1 MEIKSVFNRIFD
13 SGDTKAK
20 GAPDT
25 AEPDMSIEDKLA
37 RERNTLEKEHLD
49 IGTCVADHHQ
59 ALKSVEH
66 TTKTLNIATYA
77 GFGAMAAAAFLGT
90 HIPGPVVFFLG
101 GMVTA
106 AISHLAT
113 MFTVGREANLHTAIS
128 EETQRMHQI
137 GRRLDEISQEEEKV
151 KKCKAAVTELSS
163 GINTDNDRDEAIS
176 EGDNWIEIQGL
187 RLEKKKKGALHY
199 FSDLFG
205 EIEKPAQK

>member
-1 MEIKSVFNRIFD
+1 MEIKNVFNRIFGT
-13 SGDTKAK
+13 GDAKSKA
-20 GAPDT
+20 APD
-25 AEPDMSIEDKLA
+25 ASGPEMSIEDKLA
-37 RERNTLEKEHLD
+37 MERTTLEKERFD
-49 IGTCVADHHQ
+49 IGTSVAEYDQ

-77 GFGAMAAAAFLGT
+77 GFGAMGAAAFLGT

-106 AISHLAT
+106 ALSHLAT
-113 MFTVGREANLHTAIS
+113 MFTVAREASLHQAIANGTAMMADIKS
-128 EETQRMHQI
+128 
-137 GRRLDEISQEEEKV
+137 RLGEISKEEEKV
-151 KKCKAAVTELSS
+151 QKAREEVTQLAAGTRNDES
-163 GINTDNDRDEAIS
+163 GTEAIS

-205 EIEKPAQK
+205 EIEKPGQK